1 MLPTEFQRPPEAHEN
16 QTSRLRKKVSF
27 TPPVLRHYQF
37 DSVEAVFNQWE
48 TCSSTMVVLATGLGK
63 TVTFCEVVRRLHPKR
78 SIIIAH
84 RTELIEQACAALKR
98 IGLST
103 EIEMAEHKADASM
116 FHNSGR
122 KESKRMTKFRPQ
134 DFDCLVIDECHHST
148 ASSYRAVIDHFRQ
161 NPNLKILMVTATPDR
176 ADEKALGLVCESVAF
191 KFDIADAIED
201 GWLVPIQQQLVRVA
215 SLDYS
220 HVRTTAGDLNGA
232 DLARIMED
240 EKNLQGMV
248 GASIEIIGTR
258 KSIAFTSSVRHA
270 EMCCDIFNR
279 HRAGMADWIC
289 GSTSD
294 DDRKRILRRFKAGEV
309 QVLANVGI
317 ATEGFDDPSVEVIIM
332 GRATKSRS
340 LYTQMVGRGTRP
352 LPGVI
357 DGLNSSYERRDA
369 IAESAKPSAVVLDF
383 VGNSGKHKLMTTAD
397 ILGGDYTE
405 EEKEEALKDIERSGK
420 PKRISEAI
428 KELRLRIEQ
437 QKAAEAARKA
447 RLVAKVNYAVRPV
460 SPFDAFDIKPR
471 QDSKWDTGK
480 PLSEKQRAVL
490 QKMGV
495 NPDELNYAA
504 AKQLLHLS
512 FKRRESGLCSIKQA
526 QVLKKHGYE
535 PKKMT
540 FQEASKIIDSLK
552 QSGWKRADLA
562 LT

>member
-1 MLPTEFQRPPEAHEN
+1 
-16 QTSRLRKKVSF
+16 
-27 TPPVLRHYQF
+27 
-37 DSVEAVFNQWE
+37 
-48 TCSSTMVVLATGLGK
+48 MVVLATGLGK

-84 RTELIEQACAALKR
+84 RTELIQQACAALAR
-98 IGLST
+98 VSLHS
-103 EIEMAEHKADASM
+103 EVEMAEQKADASM
-116 FHNSGR
+116 FHKDSVIVASVQSLNAGR
-122 KESKRMTKFRPQ
+122 KDSKRMTKFRPE
-134 DFDCLVIDECHHST
+134 DFDCLIIDECHHSV
-148 ASSYRAVIDHFRQ
+148 ASSYRDVIAHFRQ
-161 NPNLKILMVTATPDR
+161 NPNLKILGVSATPDR
-176 ADEKALGLVCESVAF
+176 ADEKAMGLVYESCAY
-191 KFDIADAIED
+191 KFDIADAIND
-201 GWLVPIQQQLVRVA
+201 GWLVPIQQQLVRIA

-289 GSTSD
+289 GDTSD
-294 DDRKRILRRFKAGEV
+294 EDRKRILKRFRNGDV

-317 ATEGFDDPSVEVIIM
+317 ATEGFDDPTTEIIIM

-340 LYTQMVGRGTRP
+340 LYTQMVGRSTRP
-352 LPGVI
+352 LPGII
-357 DGLNSSYERRDA
+357 DGLNSSYERREA
-369 IAESAKPSAVVLDF
+369 IAESAKPSATILDF

-405 EEKEEALKDIERSGK
+405 EEKVEALKDIEASGK
-420 PKRISEAI
+420 PKRISDAI
-428 KELRLRIEQ
+428 KEIRERIER
-437 QKAAEAARKA
+437 QKREEAARKA
-447 RLVAKVNYAVRPV
+447 KLIAKVHYSSKPV

-526 QVLKKHGYE
+526 QVLKKHGYD
-535 PKKMT
+535 PKKVT

-552 QSGWKRADLA
+552 QNNWQRADLI

>member
-1 MLPTEFQRPPEAHEN
+1 MTVAPPI
-16 QTSRLRKKVSF
+16 
-27 TPPVLRHYQF
+27 LRHYQF
-37 DSVEAVFNQWE
+37 DAVEAVMREFE
-48 TCSSTMVVLATGLGK
+48 TKKSTLVVMATGLGK
-63 TVTFCEVVRRLHPKR
+63 TVTFCEVIRRLHPKR

-84 RTELIEQACAALKR
+84 RTELIQQACGALAR
-98 IGLST
+98 IGLRS
-103 EIEMAEHKADASM
+103 EIEMAENKADASM
-116 FHNSGR
+116 FFQDSVIVASVQSLNSG
-122 KESKRMTKFRPQ
+122 KKDSKRMTKFRPD
-134 DFDCLVIDECHHST
+134 DFALVIVDEAHRSV
-148 ASSYRAVIDHFRQ
+148 ADSYRAVINHFQQ
-161 NPNLKILMVTATPDR
+161 NKNLKLLLVTATPDR
-176 ADEKALGLVCESVAF
+176 FDNKALGLICESVAF

-201 GWLVPIQQQLVRVA
+201 GWLVPIQQQMVRVA

-232 DLARIMED
+232 DLARVMED

-279 HRAGMADWIC
+279 HRPGMADWIC
-289 GSTSD
+289 GDTSD
-294 DDRKRILRRFKAGEV
+294 DDRKRILKRFKNNEV

-317 ATEGFDDPSVEVIIM
+317 ATEGFDMPDVEVIIM

-352 LPGVI
+352 LPGII
-357 DGLNSSYERRDA
+357 DGLNSSYERREA

-405 EEKEEALKDIERSGK
+405 EEKEAVLKEIERSGK
-420 PKRISEAI
+420 PKRVSDAI
-428 KELRLRIEQ
+428 KEMRERIEK

-447 RLVAKVNYAVRPV
+447 RLVAKVQYTSRHI
-460 SPFDAFDIKPR
+460 SPFDAFDIKPKV
-471 QDSKWDTGK
+471 DSKWDTGK
-480 PLSEKQRAVL
+480 PLSTGQRAVL

-504 AKQLLHLS
+504 AKQLLFEH
-512 FKRRESGLCSIKQA
+512 FKRREKGLCTYAQA
-526 QVLKKHGYE
+526 KCLMRAGINAKKV
-535 PKKMT
+535 T
-540 FQEASKIIDSLK
+540 FQEASQMIEKLK
-552 QSGWKRADLA
+552 ANNYDPRTLV
-562 LT
+562 LV

>member
-1 MLPTEFQRPPEAHEN
+1 MTYPP
-16 QTSRLRKKVSF
+16 
-27 TPPVLRHYQF
+27 PILRHYQF
-37 DSVEAVFNQWE
+37 DAVEAVFKEWE
-48 TCSSTMVVLATGLGK
+48 THSSTMVVLATGLGK
-63 TVTFCEVVRRLHPKR
+63 TVTFCEVVRRLHPQR

-84 RTELIEQACAALKR
+84 RTELIDQACSSLAR
-98 IGLST
+98 IGLRS
-103 EIEMAEHKADASM
+103 EIEMAERKADASI
-116 FHNSGR
+116 FYGDSTVVASVQSLNSG
-122 KESKRMTKFRPQ
+122 KKDSKRMTKFRPE
-134 DFDCLVIDECHHST
+134 DFSCLIIDEAHH
-148 ASSYRAVIDHFRQ
+148 AVANSYKSVIEHFRQ
-161 NPNLKILMVTATPDR
+161 NPNLKVLMVTATPDR

-191 KFDIADAIED
+191 KFDIADAIDD
-201 GWLVPIQQQLVRVA
+201 GWLVPIEQQLVRIA

-248 GASIEIIGTR
+248 GASIEIIGNR

-279 HRAGMADWIC
+279 HRPGMADWIC
-289 GSTSD
+289 GETSD
-294 DDRKRILRRFKAGEV
+294 DDRARILRRFKAGEV

-317 ATEGFDDPSVEVIIM
+317 ATEGFDVPDTEVIIM

-357 DGLNSSYERRDA
+357 DGLNSSYERREA
-369 IAESAKPSAVVLDF
+369 ISESAKPAGLVLDF

-405 EEKEEALKDIERSGK
+405 EEKEQALELIEKSGK
-420 PKRISEAI
+420 PKRVSDAI
-428 KELRLRIEQ
+428 KEIRERIEK

-447 RLVAKVNYAVRPV
+447 RLVARVHYSSKPV

-490 QKMGV
+490 QRMGV

-512 FKRRESGLCSIKQA
+512 FKRREKGLCTIAQA
-526 QVLKKHGYE
+526 QVLKRAGYE
-535 PKKMT
+535 PKKISCE
-540 FQEASKIIDSLK
+540 EASQIIDSLK
-552 QSGWKRADLA
+552 KNNWQRADLV